1 MKSPAICFLPIL
13 VLTARLVHGQ
23 STVDPAKAS
32 SWAANA
38 GWINWRP
45 NQPAPSGGGVIGE
58 AVLAGKIYSAN
69 CGWID
74 LGDGAPVNGIAYQNN
89 SASDCG
95 VNVSPDGTLTGFAYG
110 ANIGWIN
117 FEQTF
122 GKPKFDLLTGLFS
135 GFAYGANIGWI
146 NLGTGDLRTTT
157 IKCTDTDGDGIG
169 DEWEIVRFGNLTTAT
184 LTSDFDKDGV
194 SDHHEYAALTDPK
207 DGKSFLRITG
217 IVPSPSLQGLF
228 VLTFGP
234 TGQGRTYRVEHS
246 PNLQAWTAITGLESF
261 LPDAGA
267 ATQRTVPFTG
277 NSPPPFFFRVRVS
290 KPLQP

>member
-1 MKSPAICFLPIL
+1 MKPPVTLLLPFTF
-13 VLTARLVHGQ
+13 LTAGLVQGQ
-23 STVDPAKAS
+23 STIDPAKS
-32 SWAANA
+32 SAYAANT

-45 NQPAPSGGGVIGE
+45 NQPAPSGGAIIGE

-69 CGWID
+69 CGWLD
-74 LGDGAPVNGIAYQNN
+74 LGDGTPANGIAYQNN
-89 SASDCG
+89 SATDCG

-110 ANIGWIN
+110 ANFGWIN

-122 GKPKFDLLTGLFS
+122 GKPKFDLLTGAFS

-146 NLGTGDLRTTT
+146 NLGTGNLRTATLL
-157 IKCTDTDGDGIG
+157 CTDTDGDGIG
-169 DEWEIVRFGNLTTAT
+169 DEWEIARFTNLTTAT
-184 LTSDFDKDGV
+184 ATSDFDKDGV
-194 SDHHEYAALTDPK
+194 SDHDEYVALTNPK
-207 DGKSFLRITG
+207 DGKSFLNFTAIA
-217 IVPSPSLQGLF
+217 PSPSLQGLY

-234 TGQGRTYRVEHS
+234 TGPGRTYRVEHS

-267 ATQRTVPFTG
+267 STQRTVPFIG
-277 NSPPPFFFRVRVS
+277 NSPPPFFFRARVT